1 MRWDPLDDPT
11 RVLQQSRVR
20 VTDAYDLTD
29 KTGRHVTL
37 DELGKIAFL
46 GPDEPL
52 PEYITTA
59 EAGERYVTYFRC
71 EYKDPK
77 TKAWKYAEWVRGDGE
92 PRDDWQSL
100 REGDIPFGRSSY
112 FFTPSGDER
121 KLETN
126 PHLRYRPRMTPLYLL
141 VDQWNHE
148 ITYLV
153 AFIQMIT
160 TLGVVYVKLP
170 PNASSD
176 AVSAFEEMGWI
187 EGAGAQ
193 RRLVFRRSAP
203 GSNEWMIAPE
213 LAKIPLEVPDA
224 EIIRLQML
232 KEDIKDHM
240 PNRFL
245 TGMAFKETAEG
256 TGTALIDQRQAAAL
270 PFGADLRSRDNTI
283 RDMGYAELACI
294 RTWDKDVPEKSLKP
308 YRVVTTGQEPDARGD
323 PDPGKE
329 VVITAETA
337 RRRFVLGVM
346 TKGVT
351 ASERYQ
357 EQAAAYADYER
368 RTITFEQLLKRL
380 DHPDTKKQQNELDKE
395 LIREITEPAY
405 EQIVKASFFVAFS
418 SLGDIDLSIIA
429 PELLGS
435 GGASAQP
442 AQRNGGSNGAA
453 PNNGPVQRP
462 AITPA
467 PVEGPQGGSGAGMA
481 GMVGS

>member
-1 MRWDPLDDPT
+1 
-11 RVLQQSRVR
+11 
-20 VTDAYDLTD
+20 
-29 KTGRHVTL
+29 
-37 DELGKIAFL
+37 
-46 GPDEPL
+46 
-52 PEYITTA
+52 
-59 EAGERYVTYFRC
+59 
-71 EYKDPK
+71 
-77 TKAWKYAEWVRGDGE
+77 
-92 PRDDWQSL
+92 
-100 REGDIPFGRSSY
+100 
-112 FFTPSGDER
+112 
-121 KLETN
+121 
-126 PHLRYRPRMTPLYLL
+126 MTPLYLL

-232 KEDIKDHM
+232 KEEIQKHM
-240 PNRFL
+240 PNPL
-245 TGMAFKETAEG
+245 MLGMADINEPPATSI
-256 TGTALIDQRQAAAL
+256 LDQRQAAEIT
-270 PFGADLRSRDNTI
+270 FGADLKSRDNTI
-283 RDMGYAELACI
+283 RDMGYAEFACL

-308 YRVVTTGQEPDARGD
+308 YRVVTTGEEPDARGD

-329 VVITAETA
+329 VVITAQTA
-337 RRRFVLGVM
+337 RRRFVLSAF
-346 TKGVT
+346 TKRTT
-351 ASERYQ
+351 AQERYQ
-357 EQAAAYADYER
+357 EQAAAYADYQR
-368 RTITFEQLLKRL
+368 GTISFEQLLKRL
-380 DHPDTKKQQNELDKE
+380 DHPDPKKQMKELDKE
-395 LIREITEPAY
+395 KLRTTMEPMY
-405 EQIVKASFFVAFS
+405 QQIDKQSLLTAFTA
-418 SLGDIDLSIIA
+418 LAGIALSIIA
-429 PELLGS
+429 PELLGA
-435 GGASAQP
+435 GAAPPAPP

-453 PNNGPVQRP
+453 PNSGPVQRP

-467 PVEGPQGGSGAGMA
+467 PIEGAQGGSGAGMA